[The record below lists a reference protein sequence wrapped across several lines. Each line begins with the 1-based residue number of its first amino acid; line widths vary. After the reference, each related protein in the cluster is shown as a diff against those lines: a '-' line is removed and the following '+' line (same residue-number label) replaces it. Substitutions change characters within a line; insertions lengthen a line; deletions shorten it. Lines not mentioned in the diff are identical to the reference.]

1 MDQIL
6 GKESKGDELRTF
18 TRQEHASNIQLLII
32 DSHEEAEKHTRALL
46 DRLPTFVALDVEG
59 PPTDSTKTTVI
70 QISDGKVVV
79 LYRVKLIGD
88 ITPAMKE
95 LLADMRILKVS
106 VNIHCEYTKSNISR
120 FAY

>member
-1 MDQIL
+1 MI
-6 GKESKGDELRTF
+6 GAT
-18 TRQEHASNIQLLII
+18 T
-32 DSHEEAEKHTRALL
+32 SHHSLSQSHL
-46 DRLPTFVALDVEG
+46 
-59 PPTDSTKTTVI
+59 